1 MQRLVPTS
9 LLLLVAAA
17 CATPGQVRRVETQVA
32 VMERSQARADSARA
46 AELSRII
53 ALQQT
58 SIDSLVSLR
67 GALERNG
74 RDNQSEFTEVRRSL
88 LALQELSGQSQ
99 RRLSELRSQLE
110 VRTAEPPVRA
120 PGDTTAAGVTPQVAA
135 PSAQAIY
142 QAARAQSQQGA
153 VSSARMGFRRL
164 LEVYPTSPLASDATF
179 GIADTFDPAQPDSA
193 RVYYS
198 EVVTKYAASP
208 RAPTAL
214 FKLGK
219 LAERRQDR
227 EGARGYYQQVIDR
240 YPQSDE
246 AKLAR
251 DALRAI
257 P

>member
-1 MQRLVPTS
+1 MRPRVAS
-9 LLLLVAAA
+9 LLLLLGAA

-53 ALQQT
+53 ALQQS

-67 GALERNG
+67 SRLEQSG
-74 RDNQSEFTEVRRSL
+74 RENQSEFTEVRRSL

-99 RRLSELRSQLE
+99 QRLSELRSQLE
-110 VRTAEPPVRA
+110 VRTAEPPAAVPVDSTGAAA
-120 PGDTTAAGVTPQVAA
+120 PPAMTA

-153 VSSARMGFRRL
+153 VSSARLGFRRL
-164 LEVYPTSPLASDATF
+164 LEVYPTSPLAPDATF
-179 GIADTFDPAQPDSA
+179 GLADSFDPAQPDSA

-198 EVVTKYAASP
+198 EVLTKYPTSS

-227 EGARGYYQQVIDR
+227 SAARAYYQQLIDR